1 MNEYQNLSE
10 KELQIVID
18 KAAKVLEEKQLEKRK
33 EVITTIKTLAASIG
47 VTVDISESES
57 KAAKTVK
64 KVAPKYRNPENFSQ
78 TWTGRGVSPKWMQAL
93 IDAGHAKSEYLI
105 KP

>member
-33 EVITTIKTLAASIG
+33 EVITKIKALAASIG
-47 VTVDISESES
+47 VTVDINEGES
-57 KAAKTVK
+57 KAVK
-64 KVAPKYRNPENFSQ
+64 KVAPKYRNPKDFSQ

-93 IDAGHAKSEYLI
+93 INAGHEKSEYLI
-105 KP
+105 